1 MPFLTHRPVV
11 TCYDLALRKAWS
23 LPGAHAK
30 ARVHHASRQHCG
42 SVAARG
48 ARTLGTIPWTAAVDV
63 VRALRESLR
72 ERGYIEGQNIT
83 INFRGPEQISGL
95 TKEHIDN
102 SVDVIVA
109 WTTPS
114 VLAARRASLKIPIVM
129 VGVADPV
136 ALGLVDSLARPGG
149 NVTGVSNIALD
160 LSSKLVELLK
170 EMVPNARR
178 IGVLR
183 SPNNPG
189 VSLQFRETE
198 TAIRALNL
206 DLLVATAWKPDEF
219 ETSFASMKAKNVDAV
234 VLLSDPSLIE
244 NAKLI
249 AQLALQMN
257 MPTAFQ
263 RRESV
268 EAGGLFSYGP
278 DLKDQFRQ
286 AAGYVDRILKGAKP
300 TDLPV
305 QQPTKLE
312 LVINLKTAKAL
323 DLAIPKSLLT
333 AADEVIE

>member
-1 MPFLTHRPVV
+1 MRRREFIILIGGATISWPLVV
-11 TCYDLALRKAWS
+11 RAQ
-23 LPGAHAK
+23 
-30 ARVHHASRQHCG
+30 SRG
-42 SVAARG
+42 KFFRIEV
-48 ARTLGTIPWTAAVDV
+48 LGTIPWTAAVDV
-63 VRALRESLR
+63 VSTLRESLR

-83 INFRGPEQISGL
+83 INFRGPGQISEL
-95 TKEHIDN
+95 TAELIDN

-114 VLAARRASLKIPIVM
+114 VLAARRASSKIPIVM

-149 NVTGVSNIALD
+149 NVTGLSNVALD
-160 LSSKLVELLK
+160 LNSKLVELLK
-170 EMVPNARR
+170 EMVPSARR

-189 VSLQFRETE
+189 VSLQLRETE
-198 TAIRALNL
+198 NAIRALEL
-206 DLLVATAWKPDEF
+206 DPLVATAWKPDEF
-219 ETSFASMKAKNVDAV
+219 ETAFASMKAKNVDVV
-234 VLLSDPSLIE
+234 VLLAEPSLIE

-249 AQLALQMN
+249 AQLARQMN

-278 DLKDQFRQ
+278 DLRDQFRQ

-305 QQPTKLE
+305 QQPTKIE
-312 LVINLKTAKAL
+312 FVINLKTAKAL
-323 DLAIPKSLLT
+323 GLTVPPRLLT
-333 AADEVIE
+333 RADEVIE

>member
-1 MPFLTHRPVV
+1 MQRREFITL
-11 TCYDLALRKAWS
+11 L
-23 LPGAHAK
+23 
-30 ARVHHASRQHCG
+30 G
-42 SVAARG
+42 STVAVWPLAARAQSRG
-48 ARTLGTIPWTAAVDV
+48 KVFRIEVLGTIPWTAAVDV

-206 DLLVATAWKPDEF
+206 DFKQLLHGNP
-219 ETSFASMKAKNVDAV
+219 TSS
-234 VLLSDPSLIE
+234 
-244 NAKLI
+244 KLR
-249 AQLALQMN
+249 LH
-257 MPTAFQ
+257 P
-263 RRESV
+263 
-268 EAGGLFSYGP
+268 
-278 DLKDQFRQ
+278 
-286 AAGYVDRILKGAKP
+286 
-300 TDLPV
+300 
-305 QQPTKLE
+305 
-312 LVINLKTAKAL
+312 
-323 DLAIPKSLLT
+323 
-333 AADEVIE
+333 